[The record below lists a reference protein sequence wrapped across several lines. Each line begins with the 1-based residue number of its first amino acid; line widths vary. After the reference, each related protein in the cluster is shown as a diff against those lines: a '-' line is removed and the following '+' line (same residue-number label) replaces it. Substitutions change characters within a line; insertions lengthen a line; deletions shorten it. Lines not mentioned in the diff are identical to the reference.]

1 VNKKFNSN
9 NHNNCYQ
16 IKQFNQIALVIVFTI
31 TASFANANFLL
42 ETEKDSVSLGAG
54 YANDVYYSFEN
65 GEIHTVERG
74 NWDIGFYTLTW
85 SAGIITNGGIG
96 VELYLYPIFDTV
108 GWTMIDTAGLSTWP
122 VLYNSTT
129 DWEDGAFT
137 RNATGHPDYGWGVY
151 NNITHDVVGDSIY
164 ILKLA
169 DGSFKKFWITK
180 KVSIQNTYYF
190 KYANLDGSDEV
201 NQVLDC
207 SDYVDKNFV
216 YFSLSDATVL
226 DREPNSDT
234 WDILFTKYMG
244 INNDVPYPVTGALN
258 NIDIP
263 ANRFDEVGPDFE
275 DYMSAPM
282 DSTKSP
288 IGYDW
293 KEFDLNTFSYVV
305 EDSIA
310 FFVSNFQKDVYKL
323 VFSVFDYNDGK
334 IVFSKSL
341 VHISA
346 VDELAIDNSV
356 LVYPNPATDFIQ
368 VDLSG
373 ELNWEMLTIT
383 DLSGKL
389 IYSQEVNLK
398 GVVTI
403 PVDKLN
409 SGVYLVTTTTGQ
421 NIAVQKLIIQ

>member
-1 VNKKFNSN
+1 MDG
-9 NHNNCYQ
+9 
-16 IKQFNQIALVIVFTI
+16 L
-31 TASFANANFLL
+31 NA
-42 ETEKDSVSLGAG
+42 
-54 YANDVYYSFEN
+54 VY
-65 GEIHTVERG
+65 
-74 NWDIGFYTLTW
+74 
-85 SAGIITNGGIG
+85 
-96 VELYLYPIFDTV
+96 
-108 GWTMIDTAGLSTWP
+108 
-122 VLYNSTT
+122 
-129 DWEDGAFT
+129 
-137 RNATGHPDYGWGVY
+137 
-151 NNITHDVVGDSIY
+151 
-164 ILKLA
+164 
-169 DGSFKKFWITK
+169 KKFWITK

-201 NQVLDC
+201 NQVLNC
-207 SDYVDKNFV
+207 SDYDDKNFV
-216 YFSLSDATVL
+216 YFSFADATVL

-244 INNDVPYPVTGALN
+244 INNDTPYPVTGALN
-258 NIDIP
+258 NVDIP

-293 KEFDLNTFSYVV
+293 KYFDMNTFSYVV

-323 VFSVFDYNDGK
+323 VFSVFDYTVGNV
-334 IVFSKSL
+334 VFSKSL
-341 VHISA
+341 VHIST
-346 VDELAIDNSV
+346 VGELAIDNSV

-409 SGVYLVTTTTGQ
+409 SGVYLVTATSGQ